1 MYIINKFPQDKDFF
15 PKIVLKNTREIMV
28 DEIKINYSVNS
39 DNDFRKKDW
48 KHNQI
53 IKNFILSIN
62 DDGFWNLIKLRLC
75 LPSTSLEIKRVL
87 NDIDIEFWTIE
98 HLIDELFLQI
108 AKKREII
115 NYKDKKFTIYKYYY
129 QALRMWKGI
138 PISKPK
144 AKFIVNISDLTPRIY
159 CELKSLE
166 NHTAQYVLKESV
178 RRIFE
183 NIDFKLYHEHIEN
196 NLEVVLE
203 D

>member
-1 MYIINKFPQDKDFF
+1 MYIINKFPQNKDFF
-15 PKIVLKNTREIMV
+15 PKIVLKNTREIMI

-39 DNDFRKKDW
+39 GNDFGKKDW
-48 KHNQI
+48 ERNQI
-53 IKNFILSIN
+53 IKNFILSLN
-62 DDGFWNLIKLRLC
+62 DDEFWYLINLRLS
-75 LPSTSLEIKRVL
+75 LSSTSLKIKRVL

-115 NYKDKKFTIYKYYY
+115 NYKDKKFTIYKYYH
-129 QALRMWKGI
+129 QVLRMWKWI

-144 AKFIVNISDLTPRIY
+144 AKFIINISDLTSRIY

-166 NHTAQYVLKESV
+166 NHTARYVLNESV
-178 RRIFE
+178 KRIFE
-183 NIDFKLYHEHIEN
+183 NIDFKFYHEHIEN